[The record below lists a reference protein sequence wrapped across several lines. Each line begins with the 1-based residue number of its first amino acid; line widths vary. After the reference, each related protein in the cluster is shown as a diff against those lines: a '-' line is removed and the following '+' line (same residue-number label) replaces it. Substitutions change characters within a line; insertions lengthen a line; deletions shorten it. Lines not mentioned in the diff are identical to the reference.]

1 LRGGGGDG
9 GATGA
14 ESRDC
19 YLQMYAGRR
28 PDKVDPR
35 DTRVASWT
43 HCHLSGE
50 PLTPPCVVDL
60 LGNVFNKE
68 AVVRALVEK
77 NIPVA
82 LKHIKGLRD
91 VVGIQLTEIPGLDS
105 NAHVR
110 FQCPITQQ
118 EFSGSF
124 KFVALRPCGH
134 VLSARALK
142 ELPSP
147 ACLVCH
153 AKFVETDRIPI
164 NGTEEEVDAL
174 RTRMEE
180 EQASRRAGKKKK
192 GGAPAQVDVVV
203 TGNESN
209 GAAVK
214 EVDGIALTAGRAGSL
229 ERKSIGSG
237 VKATGTQIAEDKAIA
252 AHGLVEDKRGLKR
265 KAAEGP
271 SAGMKSSSAGSGNQ
285 ARPKGS
291 DLVQQKQHFKA
302 VDRLPAGA
310 SKDVYASIFTSS
322 RKEDLK
328 ETYSCRSLPLGRN

>member
-1 LRGGGGDG
+1 
-9 GATGA
+9 
-14 ESRDC
+14 
-19 YLQMYAGRR
+19 MYAGRR

-77 NIPVA
+77 SIPVA

-91 VVGIQLTEIPGLDS
+91 VVGIQLTEIPGLDKK
-105 NAHVR
+105 AHVR

-147 ACLVCH
+147 TCLVCH
-153 AKFVETDRIPI
+153 AKFLETDQIPI
-164 NGTEEEVDAL
+164 NGTEEEVEVL

-192 GGAPAQVDVVV
+192 GAPPSSQVDVVA
-203 TGNESN
+203 TGNDLKV
-209 GAAVK
+209 AAVGG
-214 EVDGIALTAGRAGSL
+214 VDGVAVVDVRARSLEKKSTAAGVAAAGSL
-229 ERKSIGSG
+229 SPEG
-237 VKATGTQIAEDKAIA
+237 KAFDAG
-252 AHGLVEDKRGLKR
+252 GLVDKRGVKR

-271 SAGMKSSSAGSGNQ
+271 TVGMKNTPEGVANK

-291 DLVQQKQHFKA
+291 DLVQVKHHFKA

>member
-1 LRGGGGDG
+1 
-9 GATGA
+9 
-14 ESRDC
+14 
-19 YLQMYAGRR
+19 MYAGRR

-60 LGNVFNKE
+60 LGSVFNKE
-68 AVVRALVEK
+68 AVVRALVDK
-77 NIPVA
+77 SIPVA

-91 VVGIQLTEIPGLDS
+91 VVGIQLTEIPGLDKK
-105 NAHVR
+105 AHVR
-110 FQCPITQQ
+110 FLCPITQQ

-124 KFVALRPCGH
+124 KSVALRPCGH

-147 ACLVCH
+147 TCLVCH
-153 AKFVETDRIPI
+153 AKFLESDRIPI
-164 NGTEEEVDAL
+164 NGTEEEVEAL

-192 GGAPAQVDVVV
+192 AAPVSQVDVVA
-203 TGNESN
+203 TGNEPK
-209 GAAVK
+209 GAVL
-214 EVDGIALTAGRAGSL
+214 EDVDGVAVVDVRARSL
-229 ERKSIGSG
+229 EKKSIAAG
-237 VKATGTQIAEDKAIA
+237 VAAACSQSPDDKAIA
-252 AHGLVEDKRGLKR
+252 AGGLVDKHGVKR

-271 SAGMKSSSAGSGNQ
+271 TAGMKNASEVSANK

-291 DLVQQKQHFKA
+291 DLVQVKQHFKA
-302 VDRLPAGA
+302 VDRLPTGA